1 MKHLELADLKEGM
14 VVGRDVVDRAGRR
27 LIGAGVPLTD
37 RHLKAFRTWGITA
50 VDVKTDDEEPAAVI
64 DESRVKGVAAELS
77 VLFERVDR
85 THPAMSTLFDACVN
99 RRAHLSASDEKRLVF
114 AITPGWDQSVTVS
127 DLTRATPPARSA
139 TCAAW
144 VRSLGTLPSLPDVYY
159 RLNEVLERPRSSAK
173 DIARVIEDDV
183 ALAARVLRLVNS
195 SFYGF
200 PGRIDAIPQALAI
213 LGTEE
218 IKNLAL
224 ATSVFNLFKGATSG
238 FVTMR
243 SFWAHSIAAGVGARV
258 IANQRRDAT
267 ADGIFIGGLLHD
279 VGALAMCVHRGAD
292 FTRACSYA
300 LRTRTA
306 LTHAERA
313 IYGYDHAEVGEA
325 LLDAW
330 NLPLRIRKTV
340 AHSDDPQHAPTGS
353 AEAATVHLANL
364 IVSAMQFGSSGEL
377 LVPPL
382 VPQAW
387 DLLRLTPD
395 AIPQIMSNID
405 RAFADVAREI
415 LKDDPK

>member
-1 MKHLELADLKEGM
+1 M
-14 VVGRDVVDRAGRR
+14 
-27 LIGAGVPLTD
+27 
-37 RHLKAFRTWGITA
+37 FA
-50 VDVKTDDEEPAAVI
+50 VA
-64 DESRVKGVAAELS
+64 
-77 VLFERVDR
+77 
-85 THPAMSTLFDACVN
+85 
-99 RRAHLSASDEKRLVF
+99 
-114 AITPGWDQSVTVS
+114 PGWDQAVTVS
-127 DLTRATPPARSA
+127 ELSRATPPARTA

-200 PGRIDAIPQALAI
+200 PGRIDAIPQALSI

-243 SFWAHSIAAGVGARV
+243 SFWAHSIAVGVGARV
-258 IANQRRDAT
+258 IAGQRRDAT

-292 FTRACSYA
+292 FTRASSLA

-313 IYGYDHAEVGEA
+313 VYGYDHAEIGEA
-325 LLDAW
+325 LLEAW

-353 AEAATVHLANL
+353 TEAATVHLANL
-364 IVSAMQFGSSGEL
+364 IVSAMQLGSSGEV
-377 LVPPL
+377 LVPPI

-395 AIPQIMSNID
+395 ALPQIMAGID

-415 LKDDPK
+415 LKDDPQ